1 MTPSPSFREKQRAIK
16 AHSMPTVPSVGQI
29 LASQNGQMIYPQGQQ
44 QPSPTTSNSSHQ
56 SRRTPPPTSRIS
68 PVAAKVATQTE
79 RTTERQGTPPPLMH
93 AHSQP
98 IIPQLPNQHH
108 PRPVNRVQAAPFL
121 TQYQQEE
128 HWAVTEELMAEFE
141 QGQYGSHLPGT
152 AGVAYAGGAAS
163 NRVKPRHESMPV
175 PVPVSGPAIAP
186 AKDPAVERVR
196 ATDRASP
203 KDSDGGSVGQA
214 AKRQSRDKER
224 DAQAARESPKA
235 RDRSGTVSS
244 QQVGDGQNGLGRT
257 PDSRGSPQYQTPM
270 ASPGERTAAYTQY
283 VPESYPS
290 PPQAPSQAPT
300 RKPVPT
306 VSQAEAANT
315 RLTPPATSKLTNN
328 HTPPLQTMATRPPDR
343 SLPVQ
348 EEPEED
354 VGHEFEHDDEPQ
366 YADRHHSSPTPS
378 SDLYPEGHT
387 TRYDARHE
395 QRHEED
401 DDDETL
407 NDEGDD
413 HVPQN
418 KSSEDSEAGF
428 TPRSPSTN
436 LPERPRDGQY
446 VGPTNQ
452 YAGSNAQYGQTLV
465 DNQKTI
471 RQKPRGGATDQLGMR
486 SFDPALFERD
496 IHSLRGSNR
505 DSPVNGQ
512 RTSQSPQQQQ
522 QQAVKSEPPKPP
534 QQPLQQQP
542 HAQYDPR
549 LYPLNHIL
557 DQRYGYQWNGS
568 EQQSD
573 DMQSLMDDP
582 TSSYLH
588 TFLRSASARP
598 GAPIPPTPQ
607 SHTAAPSPSPLISAT
622 PSDIEPRQIGSPY
635 PYPFTHIRRS
645 TVSGPMAATPS
656 TNYDPNNPAVIREQ
670 LALQMQIYALNNGLA
685 PPSSESAFSP
695 SSTPFPGPGY
705 NPWTFVPAAGTAGL
719 GAHMAAASIRSS
731 PSHEPVSLP
740 PPPAMRARALRRREQ
755 NGAPARTGPPPP
767 VRQARRTV
775 KPPPRVDSTQP
786 RETSPE
792 PSSGEETSTAGEDQF
807 VHQFVHGVGGV
818 NGVNGNG
825 NGNGVGGWDVN
836 GVVPDGEDDGEWV
849 DEEEE
854 GEEEDLLDLEYHPSF
869 VGNPQKRR
877 RRFDTRWDALVQAFQ
892 ALDRETDS
900 TLVLLAAPS
909 HSTKLHA
916 LTSRALRRD
925 PTLAQS
931 PALSSI
937 RRSFSALATQR
948 RAARKAQ
955 RMSLAERLSSRSDSS
970 ADGSPGANSPGEMD
984 LRRALET
991 ALGSLGA
998 LSAIYEQREAR
1009 WRDEMRRQAEDRERV
1024 ELLLRQALGP
1034 VMLNGHAHA
1043 HHVGLHEHRR
1053 QKHADRYCVPCKRM
1067 FQNANKLDSHQRS
1080 ATHQGRSIVFPMQG
1094 CGRAFVSTAALVLVL
1109 ESDSCL
1115 SRVTCDVVDRVVA
1128 KYDRSNVI
1136 TNPARL
1142 ISGPFGGG
1150 STVTD
1155 MWVTDRA

>member
-1 MTPSPSFREKQRAIK
+1 MTPSPSFREKQRALK

-29 LASQNGQMIYPQGQQ
+29 LATQNGQMMYPQGQ

-68 PVAAKVATQTE
+68 PVATKVGSPPERAAETQV
-79 RTTERQGTPPPLMH
+79 TPPPLLH
-93 AHSQP
+93 THSQP
-98 IIPQLPNQHH
+98 IMPQAPNQHH
-108 PRPVNRVQAAPFL
+108 PRPLNRVQHAPFL
-121 TQYQQEE
+121 TQYQNPEDHRAVTE
-128 HWAVTEELMAEFE
+128 DHWAVTEELMADFE
-141 QGQYGSHLPGT
+141 REHGHGHGQYDSHQGT

-163 NRVKPRHESMPV
+163 SRVKTRHDSI
-175 PVPVSGPAIAP
+175 PVPVSAPTTAP

-196 ATDRASP
+196 ATDRGSP
-203 KDSDGGSVGQA
+203 KDSDSGSVGQA
-214 AKRQSRDKER
+214 AKRQVRDKER
-224 DAQAARESPKA
+224 ESPKT

-244 QQVGDGQNGLGRT
+244 QHVSEAQGLVRT
-257 PDSRGSPQYQTPM
+257 PEYRGSPQYQTPM

-283 VPESYPS
+283 VPDPYQSA
-290 PPQAPSQAPT
+290 PQAAAQPPT
-300 RKPVPT
+300 RKPVPN
-306 VSQAEAANT
+306 VGVPEAAST
-315 RLTPPATSKLTNN
+315 RLTPPATSKLANS

-354 VGHEFEHDDEPQ
+354 VGHEFDHDDKPQ
-366 YADRHHSSPTPS
+366 YAERHHSSPTPS

-387 TRYDARHE
+387 TRYDPRHE
-395 QRHEED
+395 QRDE

-407 NDEGDD
+407 NEEADD

-418 KSSEDSEAGF
+418 KSSEDSEAGY

-446 VGPTNQ
+446 IGPTNQ
-452 YAGSNAQYGQTLV
+452 YAGSNGQYAGPNGQYV

-471 RQKPRGGATDQLGMR
+471 RQKARTGPTDQLGMR
-486 SFDPALFERD
+486 SFDPAMFERD
-496 IHSLRGSNR
+496 TLHSLRDGPR

-522 QQAVKSEPPKPP
+522 QVQSEPPKPTQPLPPAPPPP
-534 QQPLQQQP
+534 QQPP
-542 HAQYDPR
+542 PFAPFDPR
-549 LYPLNHIL
+549 LSALHHIL
-557 DQRYGYQWNGS
+557 DQRLGYQWNGS

-573 DMQSLMDDP
+573 DMQSLFDDP
-582 TSSYLH
+582 TSSYLQ

-598 GAPIPPTPQ
+598 GAPVPPTPQ

-645 TVSGPMAATPS
+645 TLSGPMPPPS
-656 TNYDPNNPAVIREQ
+656 TNYDMNNPAVIREQ
-670 LALQMQIYALNNGLA
+670 LALQMQMYALNNGLA

-705 NPWTFVPAAGTAGL
+705 NPWAFVPGAGTAGL
-719 GAHMAAASIRSS
+719 GAHVAAASIRSS
-731 PSHEPVSLP
+731 PSHEPVALP
-740 PPPAMRARALRRREQ
+740 PPPAMRGRGLRRREQ
-755 NGAPARTGPPPP
+755 NGHLRTTQPA
-767 VRQARRTV
+767 RQARRTV

-792 PSSGEETSTAGEDQF
+792 ISSGEETSTAGEEHYVDQYARDAS
-807 VHQFVHGVGGV
+807 VL
-818 NGVNGNG
+818 NGNG
-825 NGNGVGGWDVN
+825 NGHGNGSRNGAGVWDANGVLPEGD
-836 GVVPDGEDDGEWV
+836 DDGEWV

-854 GEEEDLLDLEYHPSF
+854 GEEEDLLDLEFHPSF
-869 VGNPQKRR
+869 VSNPQKRR
-877 RRFDTRWDALVQAFQ
+877 RRFDSRWDALVQAFQ

-925 PTLAQS
+925 TTLSHS
-931 PALSSI
+931 PALANV
-937 RRSFSALATQR
+937 RRAFSTLAAER

-955 RMSLAERLSSRSDSS
+955 RMSLVEWFSTRSAASD
-970 ADGSPGANSPGEMD
+970 ADGSPGTSTPGEMD
-984 LRRALET
+984 LRRALDT

-998 LSAIYEQREAR
+998 LSSIYEQREAR
-1009 WRDEMRRQAEDRERV
+1009 WRDEMRRQNEDRERI

-1034 VMLNGHAHA
+1034 ALQNGHAQVHA
-1043 HHVGLHEHRR
+1043 HGAGLH
-1053 QKHADRYCVPCKRM
+1053 
-1067 FQNANKLDSHQRS
+1067 
-1080 ATHQGRSIVFPMQG
+1080 
-1094 CGRAFVSTAALVLVL
+1094 
-1109 ESDSCL
+1109 
-1115 SRVTCDVVDRVVA
+1115 
-1128 KYDRSNVI
+1128 
-1136 TNPARL
+1136 
-1142 ISGPFGGG
+1142 GG
-1150 STVTD
+1150 S
-1155 MWVTDRA
+1155 AP